1 MDDDFEENIVL
12 EELLNL
18 LDEEVFFDDKGGND
32 FEGGDIDVLFFSE
45 DENEFEVLV
54 VVMNKRLFF
63 LFVCEG

>member
-1 MDDDFEENIVL
+1 MDEDFEENIVL

-18 LDEEVFFDDKGGND
+18 QDEEVFFDDKGDND

>member
-18 LDEEVFFDDKGGND
+18 QDEEVFFDDKGDND